1 MNKQKIKLYNILKYP
16 LLFIFVMWG
25 VKFFEGYFEIS
36 FIEYGVLPR
45 DISGIKGVLLS
56 PFIHKDFKHLI
67 NNTFPIIVL
76 GSLLSYFYKKN
87 YKSIFPMLYIVSGI
101 LLWGIGRTSFHIGA
115 SGIIYALASFIFFS
129 GLISKNKNLAA
140 LSLIVIFVYGSLIWG
155 LFTIQLE
162 MSWEGHLSGF
172 LSGLIFAWSY
182 RNELPVRKKYQ
193 WEIDEEIEEKAQE
206 NSIKINYEYK
216 EK

>member
-25 VKFFEGYFEIS
+25 VKFFEVYFEIS
-36 FIEYGVLPR
+36 FVEYGVLPR

-87 YKSIFPMLYIVSGI
+87 YKSIFPMLYIVCGI

-140 LSLIVIFVYGSLIWG
+140 LSLIVIFVYGSLFWG
-155 LFTIQLE
+155 LFPIQLE

-182 RNELPVRKKYQ
+182 RDELPVRKKYQ

>member
-25 VKFFEGYFEIS
+25 VKFFEFYFEIS
-36 FIEYGVLPR
+36 FVEYGVLPR

-140 LSLIVIFVYGSLIWG
+140 LSLIVIFVYGSLFWG
-155 LFTIQLE
+155 LFPIQLE

-182 RNELPVRKKYQ
+182 RDELPVRKKYQ

>member
-25 VKFFEGYFEIS
+25 VKFFEVYFEIS
-36 FIEYGVLPR
+36 FVEYGVLPR

-67 NNTFPIIVL
+67 NNKSPIIVL

-140 LSLIVIFVYGSLIWG
+140 LSLIVIFVYGSLFWG
-155 LFTIQLE
+155 LFPIQLE

-182 RNELPVRKKYQ
+182 RDELPVRKKYQ

>member
-16 LLFIFVMWG
+16 LLFIFVMWA
-25 VKFFEGYFEIS
+25 VKFFEVYFEIS
-36 FIEYGVLPR
+36 FVEYGVLPR

-76 GSLLSYFYKKN
+76 GSLLSYFYKNN

-140 LSLIVIFVYGSLIWG
+140 LSLIVIFVYGSLFWG
-155 LFTIQLE
+155 LFPIQLE

-182 RNELPVRKKYQ
+182 RDELPVRKKYQ

>member
-25 VKFFEGYFEIS
+25 VKLLEVFFEIS
-36 FIEYGVLPR
+36 LIEYGVLPR

-140 LSLIVIFVYGSLIWG
+140 LSLIVIFVYGSLFWG
-155 LFTIQLE
+155 LFPIQLE

-182 RNELPVRKKYQ
+182 RDELPVRKKYQ

>member
-25 VKFFEGYFEIS
+25 VKFFEVYFEIS
-36 FIEYGVLPR
+36 FVEYGVLPR

-76 GSLLSYFYKKN
+76 GSLLCYFYKKN
-87 YKSIFPMLYIVSGI
+87 YKLIFPMLYVVSGI

-140 LSLIVIFVYGSLIWG
+140 LSLTVIFVYGSLFWG
-155 LFTIQLE
+155 LFPIQLE

-182 RNELPVRKKYQ
+182 RDELPVRKKYQ

>member
-16 LLFIFVMWG
+16 LLFVFIMWG
-25 VKFFEGYFEIS
+25 VKLIEVYFEIS
-36 FIEYGVLPR
+36 LIEYGVLPR

-140 LSLIVIFVYGSLIWG
+140 LSLIVIFVYGSLFWG
-155 LFTIQLE
+155 LFPIQLE

-182 RNELPVRKKYQ
+182 RDELPVRKKYQ

>member
-25 VKFFEGYFEIS
+25 VKFFEVYFEIS
-36 FIEYGVLPR
+36 FVEYGVLPR

-76 GSLLSYFYKKN
+76 GSLLCYFYKKN
-87 YKSIFPMLYIVSGI
+87 YKSIFPMLYVFSGI

-140 LSLIVIFVYGSLIWG
+140 LSLIVIFIYGSLFWG
-155 LFTIQLE
+155 LFPIQLE
-162 MSWEGHLSGF
+162 MSWEGHLAGF

-182 RNELPVRKKYQ
+182 RDELPVRKKYQ
-193 WEIDEEIEEKAQE
+193 WEIYEEIEEKAQE

>member
-1 MNKQKIKLYNILKYP
+1 MIKQKIKLYNILKYP

-25 VKFFEGYFEIS
+25 VKLFEVYFEIS
-36 FIEYGVLPR
+36 FVEYGVLPR
-45 DISGIKGVLLS
+45 AISGIKGVLLS

-140 LSLIVIFVYGSLIWG
+140 LSLIVIFVYGSLFWG
-155 LFTIQLE
+155 LFPIQLE

-182 RNELPVRKKYQ
+182 RDELPVRKKYQ
-193 WEIDEEIEEKAQE
+193 WEIDEEIEGKAQE

>member
-1 MNKQKIKLYNILKYP
+1 MNKKKIKLYNILKYP

-25 VKFFEGYFEIS
+25 VKLFEVYFEIS
-36 FIEYGVLPR
+36 FVEYGVLPR

-76 GSLLSYFYKKN
+76 GGLLSYFYKKN

-140 LSLIVIFVYGSLIWG
+140 LSLIVIFVYGSLFWG
-155 LFTIQLE
+155 LFPIQLE

-182 RNELPVRKKYQ
+182 RDELPVRKKYQ

>member
-1 MNKQKIKLYNILKYP
+1 MSLTKKILLDIPSIIL
-16 LLFIFVMWG
+16 FFWSHIINSG
-25 VKFFEGYFEIS
+25 KFFEIS
-36 FIEYGVLPR
+36 FVEYGVLPR

-101 LLWGIGRTSFHIGA
+101 LLWWIGRTSFHIGA

-140 LSLIVIFVYGSLIWG
+140 LSLIVIFVYGSLFWG
-155 LFTIQLE
+155 LFPIQLE

-172 LSGLIFAWSY
+172 LSGLIYAWSY
-182 RNELPVRKKYQ
+182 RDELPVRKKYQ
-193 WEIDEEIEEKAQE
+193 WEIDEEIEEKARE

>member
-1 MNKQKIKLYNILKYP
+1 
-16 LLFIFVMWG
+16 
-25 VKFFEGYFEIS
+25 
-36 FIEYGVLPR
+36 
-45 DISGIKGVLLS
+45 
-56 PFIHKDFKHLI
+56 
-67 NNTFPIIVL
+67 
-76 GSLLSYFYKKN
+76 
-87 YKSIFPMLYIVSGI
+87 MLYIVSGI

-140 LSLIVIFVYGSLIWG
+140 LSLIVIFIYGSLFWG
-155 LFTIQLE
+155 LFPIQLE

-172 LSGLIFAWSY
+172 LSGLIFAWFHKD
-182 RNELPVRKKYQ
+182 ELPGRKKYQ

-216 EK
+216 ESNLVAFYNSKIRCKPNSFMYIIKYQLSNTIQDD

>member
-16 LLFIFVMWG
+16 LLFVFIMWG
-25 VKFFEGYFEIS
+25 VKLLEVYFEIS
-36 FIEYGVLPR
+36 LIEYGVLPR

-140 LSLIVIFVYGSLIWG
+140 LSLIVIFVYGSLFWG
-155 LFTIQLE
+155 LFPIQLE

-182 RNELPVRKKYQ
+182 RDELPVRKKYQ